1 LSVFDGANW
10 TSYTMSTSGMAGP
23 CVDAIVVGG
32 RGPALPQPTQPKV
45 GSLTGLIT
53 LGTEPVEGA
62 SIVLCSDK
70 PGMIFS
76 GPHPCADH
84 PFFYEGSTDAE
95 GRYVFT
101 DIPIGEYQATWRV
114 PDGQWMGYIIG
125 GGRLVVREGVLSEA
139 PTIDA
144 TPR

>member
-1 LSVFDGANW
+1 MSLRRLVNVGAHEHLHDQEQQGARDNR
-10 TSYTMSTSGMAGP
+10 
-23 CVDAIVVGG
+23 GG
-32 RGPALPQPTQPKV
+32 NGPALPQPTQPKV
-45 GSLTGLIT
+45 GSLTGLIMF
-53 LGTEPVEGA
+53 GTEPAEDA

-76 GPHPCADH
+76 GPHPCADY
-84 PFFYEGSTDAE
+84 PFFYEASTDAE

-114 PDGQWMGYIIG
+114 PDGQWMSYLIG
-125 GGRLVVREGVLSEA
+125 GGKLVVREGVLSEA